1 MMTFLLI
8 LAGLFVLLLVYGLVK
23 IIVLT
28 SAAQTRRAP
37 RCPIHKTPLRAV
49 VEPQLACGMVI
60 PKVIGH
66 LCDKCIAQEKKH
78 AQSSV

>member
-1 MMTFLLI
+1 MVTIILV

-66 LCDKCIAQEKKH
+66 LCDKCLKQKE
-78 AQSSV
+78 